1 MAIALA
7 ESFEVAAALEDV
19 WRFMLDPRSVAA
31 CLPGATM
38 EEALD
43 DRTFLGSVK
52 LRVGAISASYRGQ
65 VRLTR
70 VDESAREVEML
81 AEGREP
87 GGGSALGTVSSRLRA
102 RPGGGT
108 VVQTEASIDLSGRI
122 VQLGR
127 GMIEGVARQLFAEF
141 AERVRAQLEAAA
153 PRASEAAA
161 APPREAALRVLPL
174 LLRAAWQ
181 RIAELFRALL
191 GRTGA

>member
-1 MAIALA
+1 MAIALK

-38 EEALD
+38 DEAVD
-43 DRTFLGSVK
+43 DRTFRGSVK
-52 LRVGAISASYRGQ
+52 LRVGAITASYRGQ

-70 VDESAREVEML
+70 VDETAREVEML

-108 VVQTEASIDLSGRI
+108 EVQTEASIDLSGRI

-141 AERVRAQLEAAA
+141 AARVRERLESAA
-153 PRASEAAA
+153 PSGVGAAA
-161 APPREAALRVLPL
+161 APPRDATLRIVPL

-181 RIAELFRALL
+181 RIAALFRALL
-191 GRTGA
+191 GRPGA

>member
-43 DRTFLGSVK
+43 DRTFRGSVK
-52 LRVGAISASYRGQ
+52 LRVGAITASYRGQ
-65 VRLTR
+65 VRLVR

-108 VVQTEASIDLSGRI
+108 EVQTEASIDLSGRI

-141 AERVRAQLEAAA
+141 AARVRAQLEAAA
-153 PRASEAAA
+153 P
-161 APPREAALRVLPL
+161 PPREETLRVLPL
-174 LLRAAWQ
+174 LLRTAWQ
-181 RIAELFRALL
+181 RIAALFRALL

>member
-38 EEALD
+38 EEAVD
-43 DRTFLGSVK
+43 DRTFRGCVK
-52 LRVGAISASYRGQ
+52 LRVGAITASYRGQ
-65 VRLTR
+65 VRLVR

-87 GGGSALGTVSSRLRA
+87 GGGSALGTVASRLRA

-108 VVQTEASIDLSGRI
+108 EVQTEASIDLSGRI

-141 AERVRAQLEAAA
+141 AARVRERLEAAA
-153 PRASEAAA
+153 PQAAPASA
-161 APPREAALRVLPL
+161 APPREETLRVLPL
-174 LLRAAWQ
+174 LLRTAWQ
-181 RIAELFRALL
+181 RIAALFRALV